1 MLKQSAELK
10 CTTNKHNFKF
20 WNENLTKMYDSYDLS
35 LNQPFVPGKETRSNQ
50 KKSLLDLKPNTI
62 LTIGI
67 DHKSNKILNK
77 AGEPEAVKVPK
88 NKMVR
93 VRGGVRK
100 DQGLPA
106 PVALKNQEEELMYLV
121 RKFDL

>member
-1 MLKQSAELK
+1 MVKYEGAIGRAQVHHQQ
-10 CTTNKHNFKF
+10 TQHNFKF
-20 WNENLTKMYDSYDLS
+20 WNKNLTKMYDSYDLS
-35 LNQPFVPGKETRSNQ
+35 LNQPFAPGKEARSNQ

-106 PVALKNQEEELMYLV
+106 PVALKN
-121 RKFDL
+121 